1 MIRAF
6 SLAVALVAGLAFA
19 GSALATELNPQRPAA
34 DQQAP
39 VPGPAPSGP
48 QTTAKIGYLSLKNDV
63 RYHPQVAYT
72 RIEISPAIHPVEGAR
87 LGLSDMKIITD
98 TANVQLSLDEQEAAD
113 ANDAIAK
120 LQAMAA
126 AGERFA
132 LVDLPGDVLA
142 QVAPALVN
150 TKLTLLNVSAPQDA
164 LRELCLPNML
174 NVAASD
180 RMIGDA
186 TGQFLRHRNWLKVL
200 MLVGDQP
207 RDKEMADAFQAS
219 ADRLAIQVVA
229 RKQFT
234 LSTNPAD
241 RENHDTLLITGGM
254 DYDVVYVADSLGEYS
269 RGLNYATLLPR
280 PVIGSTGLI
289 ASEWHWSWDQDS
301 ATQVTLRF
309 QRAAEGNRV
318 MSGYDWDAWMAVR
331 AVATAYAKAR
341 STDPE
346 KIDAY
351 LKGKRLF
358 LDGSKGVKMDFR
370 PWDRQLRM
378 VIVLATNNAVIG
390 NAPFP
395 EFLHEVNDLDTLGVD
410 QPESKCPVAQQ

>member
-1 MIRAF
+1 MTSMRLLTFVALLAGAV
-6 SLAVALVAGLAFA
+6 LAVPALTA
-19 GSALATELNPQRPAA
+19 AA
-34 DQQAP
+34 D
-39 VPGPAPSGP
+39 
-48 QTTAKIGYLSLKNDV
+48 QTTAKIGYLGLQNDV

-87 LGLSDMKIITD
+87 LGLVDMKIVTD
-98 TANVQLSLDEQEAAD
+98 TANVQLSLDEQEAVD

-126 AGERFA
+126 SGERFA
-132 LVDLPGDVLA
+132 IVDLPGDVLA
-142 QVAPALVN
+142 QVAPALVDTN
-150 TKLTLLNVSAPQDA
+150 LTMINVSAPQDA
-164 LRELCLPNML
+164 LRETCLPNIL
-174 NVAASD
+174 HAAASD

-186 TGQFLRHRNWLKVL
+186 YGQFLRHRNWLRVL

-219 ADRLAIQVVA
+219 ADRLAIQIVA

-269 RGLNYATLLPR
+269 RSLNYATLLPR
-280 PVIGSTGLI
+280 PVIGSTGLT
-289 ASEWHWSWDQDS
+289 ATEWHWSWDQDS

-331 AVATAYAKAR
+331 AIAAAYAKAR

-346 KIDAY
+346 EIDAY

-358 LDGSKGVKMDFR
+358 LDGSKGVRMNFR

-378 VIVLATNNAVIG
+378 PIILATNNAVIG
-390 NAPFP
+390 SAPFS

-410 QPESKCPVAQQ
+410 QPESTCLVAQQ

>member
-1 MIRAF
+1 MA
-6 SLAVALVAGLAFA
+6 APALGAD
-19 GSALATELNPQRPAA
+19 ALA
-34 DQQAP
+34 
-39 VPGPAPSGP
+39 
-48 QTTAKIGYLSLKNDV
+48 AKVGFLGLQDDV
-63 RYHPQVAYT
+63 RYRPQVAYT
-72 RIEISPAIHPVEGAR
+72 RIEISPALQPVEGVR
-87 LGLSDMKIITD
+87 LGLEDMKVITD
-98 TANVQLSLDEQEAAD
+98 AANVQLSLDEQMATDAD
-113 ANDAIAK
+113 DAIAK
-120 LQAMAA
+120 LKAMAA

-132 LVDLPGDVLA
+132 VVDLPGDILA
-142 QVAPALVN
+142 QVAPALLD
-150 TKLTLLNVSAPQDA
+150 TKLTMINVSAPQDA
-164 LRELCLPNML
+164 LREMCLPNVL
-174 NVAASD
+174 HAAASD

-186 TGQFLRHRNWLKVL
+186 YGQFLRHRNWLRVL

-219 ADRLAIQVVA
+219 ADRLAVQIVA

-241 RENHDTLLITGGM
+241 RENHDTLLITGGL

-280 PVIGSTGLI
+280 PVIGSTGLT

-331 AVATAYAKAR
+331 AIAGAYAKSR

-358 LDGSKGVKMDFR
+358 LDGSKGVRMDFR
-370 PWDRQLRM
+370 QWDRQLRM
-378 VIVLATNNAVIG
+378 PIILATSNAVIG
-390 NAPFP
+390 SAPFA

-410 QPESKCPVAQQ
+410 QPESKCQVAQ

>member
-1 MIRAF
+1 MIRTA
-6 SLAVALVAGLAFA
+6 LLGVALIAGLA
-19 GSALATELNPQRPAA
+19 LAVPAHAQDDGDAPQA
-34 DQQAP
+34 DTQATT
-39 VPGPAPSGP
+39 PGPAVPI
-48 QTTAKIGYLSLKNDV
+48 TETAKIGYLGLQNDV

-87 LGLSDMKIITD
+87 LALGDMKIVTD
-98 TANVQLSLDEQEAAD
+98 AAGVGLSLDEQEAAD
-113 ANDAIAK
+113 ANDAVAK

-132 LVDLPGDVLA
+132 LVDLPGEMLA
-142 QVAPALVN
+142 QVAPALVD

-164 LRELCLPNML
+164 LREMCMPNVL
-174 NVAASD
+174 HVAASD

-186 TGQFLRHRNWLKVL
+186 TGQFLRHRNWLRVL

-219 ADRLAIQVVA
+219 AERLAIQIVA

-254 DYDVVYVADSLGEYS
+254 DYDIVYVADSLGEYS

-318 MSGYDWDAWMAVR
+318 MSGFDWDAWMAVR

-341 STDPE
+341 SDDPE
-346 KIDAY
+346 KVDAF

-358 LDGSKGVKMDFR
+358 LDGSKGVRMDFR

-378 VIVLATNNAVIG
+378 TIALATNNAVIG
-390 NAPFP
+390 SAPFP

-410 QPESKCPVAQQ
+410 QPESKCQVAQQ

>member
-1 MIRAF
+1 MP
-6 SLAVALVAGLAFA
+6 ALTA
-19 GSALATELNPQRPAA
+19 AA
-34 DQQAP
+34 DP
-39 VPGPAPSGP
+39 
-48 QTTAKIGYLSLKNDV
+48 TTATIGYLGLENDV

-72 RIEISPAIHPVEGAR
+72 RIQISPAIYPVEGAR
-87 LGLSDMKIITD
+87 LGLEDMKIVTD
-98 TANVQLSLDEQEAAD
+98 AANVQLSLDEQEAVD

-120 LQAMAA
+120 LKAMAA

-132 LVDLPGDVLA
+132 IVDLPGDVLA
-142 QVAPALVN
+142 QVAPALVD
-150 TKLTLLNVSAPQDA
+150 TKLTLINVSAPQDA
-164 LRELCLPNML
+164 LRELCLPNTL
-174 NVAASD
+174 HAAASD

-186 TGQFLRHRNWLKVL
+186 YGQFLRHRNWLRVL

-219 ADRLAIQVVA
+219 AERLAIQIVA

-269 RGLNYATLLPR
+269 RALNYATLLPR
-280 PVIGSTGLI
+280 PVIGSTGLT
-289 ASEWHWSWDQDS
+289 AAEWHWSWDQDS

-318 MSGYDWDAWMAVR
+318 MSGFDWDAWMAMK
-331 AVATAYAKAR
+331 AIAQAYAKAR

-351 LKGKRLF
+351 LKGRRLF
-358 LDGSKGVKMDFR
+358 LDGSKGYKMDFR

-378 VIVLATNNAVIG
+378 SIVLATNNAVIG
-390 NAPFP
+390 SAPFS

>member
-1 MIRAF
+1 MTRTALLGVV
-6 SLAVALVAGLAFA
+6 LAAGLAFA
-19 GSALATELNPQRPAA
+19 GPAYPQDDGDAPRTDAQTAT
-34 DQQAP
+34 
-39 VPGPAPSGP
+39 PGPAVEI
-48 QTTAKIGYLSLKNDV
+48 TETAKIGYLGLENDV

-72 RIEISPAIHPVEGAR
+72 RIEISPAIQPVEGAR
-87 LGLSDMKIITD
+87 LGLSDSKIITD
-98 TANVQLSLDEQEAAD
+98 AAGVALSLDEQQAANAD
-113 ANDAIAK
+113 DAIARLK
-120 LQAMAA
+120 SMAA

-132 LVDLPGDVLA
+132 IVDLPGDVFA
-142 QVAPALVN
+142 QVAPALVD
-150 TKLTLLNVSAPQDA
+150 TKLTLINATAPQDA
-164 LRELCLPNML
+164 LRELCLPNVL
-174 NVAASD
+174 HVAASD
-180 RMIGDA
+180 RMIGDSY
-186 TGQFLRHRNWLKVL
+186 GQFLRHRNWLRVL

-207 RDKEMADAFQAS
+207 RDTEMADAFQAS
-219 ADRLAIQVVA
+219 ADRLAIQIVA

-269 RGLNYATLLPR
+269 RALNYATLLPR
-280 PVIGSTGLI
+280 PVIGSTGLV

-318 MSGYDWDAWMAVR
+318 MSGPDWDAWMAVR
-331 AVATAYAKAR
+331 AVAGAYAKSR
-341 STDPE
+341 SKDPE

-358 LDGSKGVKMDFR
+358 LDGSKGVRMDFR

-378 VIVLATNNAVIG
+378 PIILATSNAVIG
-390 NAPFP
+390 SAPFS

>member
-1 MIRAF
+1 MIRPALLGIAL
-6 SLAVALVAGLAFA
+6 LAGIAFA
-19 GSALATELNPQRPAA
+19 VPAYSQDDGDPSPA
-34 DQQAP
+34 DSQAAG
-39 VPGPAPSGP
+39 PGPTVPI
-48 QTTAKIGYLSLKNDV
+48 TETAKIGYLSLKDDV

-87 LGLSDMKIITD
+87 LGLVDMKIVTD
-98 TANVQLSLDEQEAAD
+98 AIGLSLSLDEQEATD
-113 ANDAIAK
+113 ATDAIAK

-126 AGERFA
+126 SGKRFA

-142 QVAPALVN
+142 QVAPALVD
-150 TKLTLLNVSAPQDA
+150 TKLTMLNVSAPQDA
-164 LRELCLPNML
+164 LRELCLPNVMHA
-174 NVAASD
+174 AASD

-186 TGQFLRHRNWLKVL
+186 TGQFLRHRNWLRVL
-200 MLVGDQP
+200 LLVGDQS

-219 ADRLAIQVVA
+219 AERLAIQIVA

-254 DYDVVYVADSLGEYS
+254 DYDVVFVADSLGEYS

-289 ASEWHWSWDQDS
+289 PSEWHWSWDQDS

-331 AVATAYAKAR
+331 AVAQAYAKAR
-341 STDPE
+341 STDPD

-358 LDGSKGVKMDFR
+358 LDGSKGVRMDFR

-378 VIVLATNNAVIG
+378 PIILSTSNAVIG
-390 NAPFP
+390 SAPFP

-410 QPESKCPVAQQ
+410 QPESKCQVAQQ